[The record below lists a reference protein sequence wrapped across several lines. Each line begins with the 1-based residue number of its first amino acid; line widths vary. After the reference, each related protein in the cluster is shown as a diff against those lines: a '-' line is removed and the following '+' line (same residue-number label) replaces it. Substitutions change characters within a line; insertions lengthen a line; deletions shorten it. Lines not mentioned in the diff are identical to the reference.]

1 MKLTL
6 PATLLLTAF
15 TSFSATAQEPK
26 PATESSESAAQEKA
40 AANKQFQKNKADGE
54 AFLAKNA
61 KSEGI
66 SVLPDGL
73 QYRVIQAGTGATPT
87 TNDLVFIKY
96 RGRRIDGTEFGHHSR
111 FLTRIDAGLKGWQD
125 ALQRMRVGS
134 KLEIFVP
141 PALAFGEEGEPY
153 LHIEPDSTL
162 IYELELTSIAPPN
175 PEFGRG
181 LGHAFDGEV
190 QPGSVK

>member
-6 PATLLLTAF
+6 AILLLTAL
-15 TSFSATAQEPK
+15 TSLSADVEDPK
-26 PATESSESAAQEKA
+26 PAAGSSGSAAQEKA
-40 AANKQFQKNKADGE
+40 VANKQSQKNKAEGE

-61 KSEGI
+61 KTEGI
-66 SVLPDGL
+66 TVLPDGL
-73 QYRVIQAGTGATPT
+73 QYRVIQAGTGAIPT

-96 RGRRIDGTEFGHHSR
+96 RGRRIDGTEFGHHDR
-111 FLTRIDAGLKGWQD
+111 FLTRVDAGLKGWQD

-134 KLEIFVP
+134 KMEIFVP

-153 LHIEPDSTL
+153 LQIEPDSTL

-181 LGHAFDGEV
+181 LGHGFDGEV
-190 QPGSVK
+190 QPRAVK

>member
-6 PATLLLTAF
+6 AILLSTALT
-15 TSFSATAQEPK
+15 SLSADVEDPK
-26 PATESSESAAQEKA
+26 HAAGASGSAAQEKA
-40 AANKQFQKNKADGE
+40 VANKQSQKNKAEGE

-61 KSEGI
+61 KTEGI
-66 SVLPDGL
+66 TVLPDGL
-73 QYRVIQAGTGATPT
+73 QYRVIQAGTGAIPT

-96 RGRRIDGTEFGHHSR
+96 RGRRIDGTEFGHHDR
-111 FLTRIDAGLKGWQD
+111 FLTRVDGGLKGWQD

-134 KLEIFVP
+134 KMEIFVP

-153 LHIEPDSTL
+153 LQIEPDSTL

-181 LGHAFDGEV
+181 LGHGFDGEV
-190 QPGSVK
+190 QPRAVK